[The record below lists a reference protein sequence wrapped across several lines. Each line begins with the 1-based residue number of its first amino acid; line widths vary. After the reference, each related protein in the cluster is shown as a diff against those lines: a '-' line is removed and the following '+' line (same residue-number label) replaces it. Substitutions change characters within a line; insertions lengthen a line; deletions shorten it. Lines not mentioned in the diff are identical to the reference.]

1 MIWPA
6 WIALACIAVVV
17 SWRRDPRPALAILAG
32 LICIRIA
39 GYAIPAP
46 FYLWAGAA
54 LWVGIGGLIVTRFSA
69 PASGALVVLSAL
81 CYPLAR
87 VLDAPVGIGSPVFVA
102 SDVLGGLA
110 LVASVTGGGYG
121 RRVVDYRSWVLGR
134 YRHRRRA
141 GAMAGAQL
149 AETEGGR

>member
-1 MIWPA
+1 MIWPV
-6 WIALACIAVVV
+6 WMALACGAVALT
-17 SWRRDPRPALAILAG
+17 WRNDPRPALAILAG

-39 GYAIPAP
+39 GHVIPPP

-54 LWVGIGGLIVTRFSA
+54 LWVGIGGVMVARFDA

-110 LVASVTGGGYG
+110 LVASVTGGGHG
-121 RRVVDYRSWVLGR
+121 RRVVDYRGRVLGR
-134 YRHRRRA
+134 HWHRRGA
-141 GAMAGAQL
+141 GAMAGAQ
-149 AETEGGR
+149 AVETESGR

>member
-1 MIWPA
+1 MIWPILMFGA
-6 WIALACIAVVV
+6 ALAALVT
-17 SWRRDPRPALAILAG
+17 WRQDPRPALAFIGG

-39 GYAIPAP
+39 GAVIPPP

-54 LWVGIGGLIVTRFSA
+54 LWVGIGSAMVARFDA
-69 PASGALVVLSAL
+69 PVAGAMVVLGAL

-87 VLDAPVGIGSPVFVA
+87 VLDAPIYVGSPVFVA
-102 SDVLGGLA
+102 SDVFGGLA

-141 GAMAGAQL
+141 GAMVGAQL

>member
-6 WIALACIAVVV
+6 WIALACGAVALT
-17 SWRRDPRPALAILAG
+17 WRNDPRPALAILAG

-39 GYAIPAP
+39 GYVIPQP

-54 LWVGIGGLIVTRFSA
+54 LWVGIGGVMIARFDA
-69 PASGALVVLSAL
+69 LASGVLVVFSAL

-87 VLDAPVGIGSPVFVA
+87 VLDAPVGVGSPVFVA

-110 LVASVTGGGYG
+110 LVASVAGGGHG
-121 RRVVDYRSWVLGR
+121 RRVVGYRGRVLGR
-134 YRHRRRA
+134 PWYRRGA
-141 GAMAGAQL
+141 GAMVGTQTV
-149 AETEGGR
+149 ETEGGR